1 MDTLKKFAKYVL
13 LVIGG
18 YLLTGLLI
26 FIGFNVNY
34 SEISIKDNKP
44 EQISIVKAE
53 ASKHEGRVYGYISN
67 NKENNVNGK
76 YIKISVYDSNNEIL
90 TTEYLKIQ
98 DVEYDKEKLFKSKFT
113 ANDVSS
119 YSISIVDEE
128 TK

>member
-1 MDTLKKFAKYVL
+1 MDTMKKFAKYVL

-34 SEISIKDNKP
+34 SEISIKDNLP
-44 EQISIVKAE
+44 EQITIAKAE
-53 ASKHEGRVYGYISN
+53 ATSKQGRIYGYVSN
-67 NKENNVNGK
+67 SEENNVNGK